1 MQQRMIHRARM
12 LMRRASG
19 LNDYDAAGKFYDPSA
34 RASASAPAAASP
46 AAAAVAAIPVPAAVT
61 TATPVA
67 TAVAVPPTLPSGT
80 PTDLI
85 SLRIAVLEAIR
96 AFQTSQT
103 KENLL
108 AIVNAKNSFRTALM
122 ALRGSAGGGGWGGG
136 WGGGRGMGRRRRRR
150 FGKAWPASI
159 GYGSNYGYAGGAWGS
174 TPPGGVVPAVTPVQ
188 PTVAASSDPSAR
200 ALSGFGCARGSG
212 MNDYLQMGEFSRG
225 AGMMYAD
232 DPLSGSVND
241 ADFDTMDGIFDNL
254 FGGDPI
260 EKHYPGMSLPEV
272 WKKQSDYVDKYN
284 REVYGLH
291 SATAVKEFAGKIQS
305 IYRLK
310 SEIAPAFTPGA
321 IIGSRERTKLG
332 ELVQKVYDFRS
343 DWHKAKKKYGW
354 SPPAGVVEETE
365 SAPMLPG
372 VPSPEYIP
380 ESSGGLPTWLLFVPV
395 GLIAMWMFGGKKK

>member
-12 LMRRASG
+12 IMRRASG
-19 LNDYDAAGKFYDPSA
+19 LNDIDASGKFYDPSA
-34 RASASAPAAASP
+34 RTSGTTPAAASP
-46 AAAAVAAIPVPAAVT
+46 VAAAVAAIPVPAAVT

-80 PTDLI
+80 PTDLV

-122 ALRGSAGGGGWGGG
+122 ALRGSAGGGW

-174 TPPGGVVPAVTPVQ
+174 TPPGGLLPAVTPTTTVQ

-200 ALSGFGCARGSG
+200 AAGLSGCADCDMMGRACASCG
-212 MNDYLQMGEFSRG
+212 MGDFSRG

-232 DPLSGSVND
+232 DPLSGRVND
-241 ADFDTMDGIFDNL
+241 SDFNTMDGIFDNI

-260 EKHYPGMSLPEV
+260 EKHYPGMSLPDV
-272 WKKQSDYVDKYN
+272 WKRQSDYVDKYN

-291 SATAVKEFAGKIQS
+291 SATAVKEFVRKIQS

-310 SEIAPAFTPGA
+310 AEIAPAFTSGA
-321 IIGSRERTKLG
+321 IIGSREREKLG
-332 ELVQKVYDFRS
+332 ELVKKVYDFRS
-343 DWHKAKKKYGW
+343 DWHKAKKQYGW
-354 SPPAGVVEETE
+354 SPPPEVLEE
-365 SAPMLPG
+365 APVAP
-372 VPSPEYIP
+372 PSPGFAEPAYIS
-380 ESSGGLPTWLLFVPV
+380 EASGFPTWLL
-395 GLIAMWMFGGKKK
+395 LGGAAAAALLLYSKK